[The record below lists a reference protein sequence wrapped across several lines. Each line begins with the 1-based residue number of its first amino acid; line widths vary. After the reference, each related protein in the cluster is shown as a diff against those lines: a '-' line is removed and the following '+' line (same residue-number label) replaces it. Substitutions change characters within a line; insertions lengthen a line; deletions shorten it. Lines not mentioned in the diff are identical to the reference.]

1 MSYSL
6 ATSRGINLNMK
17 NAKLVFLIIPLIIIS
32 CATKSKDIKKE
43 EIPSAPPVEVA
54 QVSPPQEIK
63 PEEKPPPPISPQPTP
78 EKFVLLNFDD
88 ADLRDIITLV
98 SDVTG
103 LNFIIAPGVTAKITI
118 YSTKKIPA
126 SELFSIVE
134 SILEVNGLA
143 VVKSENF
150 YIIVPKGREP
160 SLINSTRIRIFN
172 PKNVDVR
179 TLSRELMNI
188 INTITFGREGIS
200 LIPLERLNELIIFS
214 PNEKFLKTIEEWAK
228 KLDEE
233 IVPRGLTTFVYPVRN
248 VKVKEIAE
256 VLKAIYETKEGVKP
270 ATKPATT
277 TTTIAPK
284 STQTPQT
291 TQKVEVFE
299 TRGTGEIKIVVYEP
313 TNSIVILASF
323 ADYKQIVET
332 IKMLDVYP
340 RQVLIEVLIAEVTLT
355 DETRFGIQWSLL
367 SQGKAN
373 VFGETHTF
381 EGLSQFRHGTSLYSV
396 EESPLPPS
404 ISGGLTP
411 ATGGYSYLLYEAGR
425 LTAMLHALATEGKV
439 NVLSSPH
446 LLVKDNQ
453 EASIDIGSEVPI
465 STGVTQQ
472 VTGAQTPLSQSIQ
485 YKTVGVKLKMKPVI
499 NDEGTVVLDIT
510 QEVSEQSTDVNVGG
524 LSYPSFSKREA
535 KTAIVVSHSQSIVIG
550 GIMRE
555 ISKRDYEGI
564 PLLSK
569 IPLIGNLFRYTVNKN
584 EKTELIILLTPH
596 VIENKI
602 DVDVITQKFKEKVK
616 DLKKPLRK
624 LEKEEEKRKME
635 KKEKEEEKKD
645 KKEESQPS
653 E

>member
-270 ATKPATT
+270 ATKPATPT
-277 TTTIAPK
+277 PTIAPK

-381 EGLSQFRHGTSLYSV
+381 EGLSQFRPGTSLYSV

-411 ATGGYSYLLYEAGR
+411 AIGGYSYLLYEAGR

-550 GIMRE
+550 GIMKE